1 MAFSVRN
8 FVQRASRQFASSTE
22 RMDMGAHLDYASV
35 LTRMVPRVH
44 FDPIPIAHIKDEKTE
59 KERKEETE
67 KDGKET
73 QKKK

>member
-1 MAFSVRN
+1 
-8 FVQRASRQFASSTE
+8 
-22 RMDMGAHLDYASV
+22 MGAHLDYASV

-44 FDPIPIAHIKDEKTE
+44 LDYIPIAHIKDEKAE

-67 KDGKET
+67 KDAKEK